1 MRNSVNQT
9 DLIKEHYPTVV
20 EISKRMVRRYPA
32 SVELDDLISVGTIA
46 LINAIGKYKP
56 ERMAEFR
63 AYIQLRIRGAIVDAM
78 RASDWVPRSVRKR
91 HKELTAAKETLKTT
105 LGRSPTLEETANA
118 LDTDIAR
125 IKILERDARILTLV
139 STEAPLGESSQRIS
153 HLLADQAEGPDA
165 KVARLDKYR
174 VVRQAIASLKPREQ
188 TIIKMH
194 YFHGQ
199 SYAEIAKIIGVTE
212 SRVSQL
218 HASIKQTLAKTLST

>member
-1 MRNSVNQT
+1 MNNSVNQV

-56 ERMAEFR
+56 DRMAEFR

-91 HKELTAAKETLKTT
+91 HKELTLAKDTLKTS
-105 LGRSPTLEETANA
+105 LGRPPTVAETADA

-125 IKILERDARILTLV
+125 VKILERDARILSLI
-139 STEAPLGESSQRIS
+139 STEAPLGESTQRIG
-153 HLLADQAEGPDA
+153 HLLADQGERPDDR
-165 KVARLDKYR
+165 VTRLDKYR

-218 HASIKQTLAKTLST
+218 HASIKLSLAKTLST

>member
-1 MRNSVNQT
+1 MHSPVDRVA
-9 DLIKEHYPTVV
+9 LIKEHYPTVV

-32 SVELDDLISVGTIA
+32 SVELDDLISIGTIA

-56 ERMAEFR
+56 DRMAEFR

-78 RASDWVPRSVRKR
+78 RASDWVPRSVRTR
-91 HKELTAAKETLKTT
+91 YKELTQAKDALKTS
-105 LGRSPTLEETANA
+105 LGRTPTVAETANA

-125 IKILERDARILTLV
+125 VKVLERDARILSLV
-139 STEAPLGESSQRIS
+139 STEASLGQSSQRVG
-153 HLLADQAEGPDA
+153 HLLADKGERADA
-165 KVARLDKYR
+165 RMARLDKHR
-174 VVRQAIASLKPREQ
+174 IIREAIATLKPREQ

-199 SYAEIAKIIGVTE
+199 SYAEIAKVIGVTE

-218 HASIKQTLAKTLST
+218 HATIKTTLAKTLAT